1 MTGLADPDAD
11 AGDSAESRT
20 SGRTRLGSYLV
31 TVFVLVTVTFALPR
45 ALPGD
50 PLSAL
55 VDAGSPTAVQ
65 DDGLRAELA
74 DYYGLDRSYVEQ
86 YGSYL
91 SGLAR
96 GDLGISIRHNRPVLG
111 LVVDRLPW
119 TLLLIAAGILIAVFV
134 GLVAGAHSGWR
145 RGRFVD
151 GGFLVGALT
160 FNSFPAF
167 FLASLSVFVFGATLG
182 WFPLGGART
191 QFADFAPLAA
201 AVDIAHH
208 LVLPA
213 VVVAIGFAAS
223 EYLVMRASMVS
234 EAGADYL
241 LMGRAKGLRDRRL
254 KYRYAAR
261 NAVLPVVSLIGI
273 HVGFAL
279 TNSIYVETVFAYPGL
294 GRLMFEAVAFRD
306 YPTLQACFLALGLVV
321 VSANFLA
328 DSVPSRLDPR
338 IST

>member
-1 MTGLADPDAD
+1 M
-11 AGDSAESRT
+11 
-20 SGRTRLGSYLV
+20 
-31 TVFVLVTVTFALPR
+31 FVLVTVTFALPR

-50 PLSAL
+50 PLAAL
-55 VDAGSPTAVQ
+55 VEAGSPTAVQ
-65 DDGLRAELA
+65 DDSLRTELA
-74 DYYGLDRSYVEQ
+74 EYYGLDRPYLEQ
-86 YGSYL
+86 YGTYL
-91 SGLAR
+91 SGLVR
-96 GDLGISIRHNRPVLG
+96 GDLGISIRHNRPVAD
-111 LVVDRLPW
+111 LVLDRLPW
-119 TLLLIAAGILIAVFV
+119 TLLLISAGMLIAVST
-134 GLVAGAHSGWR
+134 GLMAGAHSGWR
-145 RGRFVD
+145 RGRLVD
-151 GGFLVGALT
+151 RGFLAGALT
-160 FNSFPAF
+160 LNSFPAF

-191 QFADFAPLAA
+191 QFAAFGFWGAA
-201 AVDIAHH
+201 IDIGHH

-213 VVVAIGFAAS
+213 LVVAVGFAS
-223 EYLVMRASMVS
+223 SQYLVMRASMVS
-234 EAGADYL
+234 QAGADYL

-306 YPTLQACFLALGLVV
+306 YPTLQACFLALGFVV

-328 DSVPSRLDPR
+328 DSVSSRLDPR
-338 IST
+338 IS